1 MSVIKVNFIFTIN
14 YYYFVLL
21 IMGVAF
27 FFKHFKTLFP
37 ETLLSNPE
45 NDHDIL
51 VLELNGILYKNI
63 KHFYCDKLIKDPTF
77 DNTELFELICND
89 IFNLIKKYPPK
100 HSVFLAMDGYAS
112 MMKYQEQLN
121 RRYKNIIS
129 NIYENLF
136 DLNQLTPGTQFL
148 CFCTKYIDWF
158 IRKKMNENEMFRN
171 ITIYFSNEKH
181 RGEGEYKA
189 LRFLRRI
196 ENLNKK
202 VLILSKDADWIN
214 LSLLLPANQN
224 IVISRDDETFIS
236 IPRFKED
243 LTKFN
248 FDHETLNSFFIDIYV
263 IFLLLGNDYLNTF
276 QFFHNLEQVYSSF
289 LPIYKECRLRFVDE
303 KNNININNLV
313 LFLKHCCSSDSVS
326 NHVDVVVSSHKKQKV
341 EDFFYLLQ
349 NIVLMNTN
357 HIFDW
362 NFMYSFTTPSFDEIK
377 NYIRLYN
384 IPIIKKIEKKKPSK
398 EECLYRLFIL
408 LPYRSRYLLPQA
420 LEKFP
425 RDNYP
430 TNLSY
435 DLINRKFC
443 FSDYQK
449 SLDQFDRFYMENKVY
464 FKKEEKKRN
473 TEGKLFEY
481 KFHTERNTF
490 LKSYYGNL
498 KKNSVVMKR
507 ITE

>member
-1 MSVIKVNFIFTIN
+1 
-14 YYYFVLL
+14 
-21 IMGVAF
+21 MGVAF

-37 ETLLSNPE
+37 EALLSNATD
-45 NDHDIL
+45 DHDIL

-63 KHFYCDKLIKDPTF
+63 KQFYCDKLVKDPTF
-77 DNTELFELICND
+77 DNIELFELICND
-89 IFNLIKKYPPK
+89 IYNTIKKYPPK

-129 NIYENLF
+129 NIYDNLF
-136 DLNQLTPGTQFL
+136 DLNQLTPGTQFM

-158 IRKKMNENEMFRN
+158 IRKKMNEDEIFRT

-189 LRFLRRI
+189 LRFLQRT

-214 LSLLLPANQN
+214 LSLLLPNQH
-224 IVISRDDETFIS
+224 IVISRDNETFIS
-236 IPRFKED
+236 ISTFKEK
-243 LTKFN
+243 LTNFN
-248 FDHETLNSFFIDIYV
+248 FDHKTPKSFFIDIYL

-276 QFFHNLEQVYSSF
+276 QFFHNLEEVYSSF
-289 LPIYKECRLRFVDE
+289 LPVYKECRLRFIDE

-313 LFLKHCCSSDSVS
+313 LFMKYCCSSSSDSVS
-326 NHVDVVVSSHKKQKV
+326 NRVDVALSSHKKQKV

-357 HIFDW
+357 HTFDW
-362 NFMYSFTTPSFDEIK
+362 NFMYSFTKTPTFDEIK

-384 IPIIKKIEKKKPSK
+384 IPVIKKIEKKKPSK

-449 SLDQFDRFYMENKVY
+449 SLDQFDRFYVENKVH

-507 ITE
+507 ITESNLV